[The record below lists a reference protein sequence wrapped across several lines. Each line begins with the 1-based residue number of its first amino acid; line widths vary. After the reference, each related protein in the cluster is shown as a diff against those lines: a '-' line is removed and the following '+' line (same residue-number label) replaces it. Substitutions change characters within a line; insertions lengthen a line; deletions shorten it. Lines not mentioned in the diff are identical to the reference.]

1 MTAQF
6 WMGIAIGSLG
16 AWAFLILVILSQHR
30 GRGNA
35 KNLSATANDL
45 LRERNEIG
53 VRQVDQLEGIAIV
66 LRAINAR
73 LKGGKQ

>member
-16 AWAFLILVILSQHR
+16 AWAFLILIMLSQHR
-30 GRGNA
+30 GRRMA
-35 KNLSATANDL
+35 KGLSDAANDL

-53 VRQVDQLEGIAIV
+53 QKQVDQLEDIAMV
-66 LRAINAR
+66 LRGVNAR
-73 LKGGKQ
+73 LEGGKP